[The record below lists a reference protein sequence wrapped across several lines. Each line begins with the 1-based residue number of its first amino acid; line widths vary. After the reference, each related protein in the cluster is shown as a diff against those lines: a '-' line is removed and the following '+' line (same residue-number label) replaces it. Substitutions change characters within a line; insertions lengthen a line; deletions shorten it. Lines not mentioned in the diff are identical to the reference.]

1 MAYFR
6 ELPNL
11 EVINTT
17 KNQVSNDE
25 TMVIK
30 NLFKRAKI
38 REDLLSVVTAFDYY
52 QIQENERPDELAQRV
67 YGDPEL
73 DWVILL
79 TNNIVNVQ
87 DQWPMSKNS
96 FDNYILDK
104 YGSEDALYQIKCYET
119 LELKDNFGRL
129 VLPAKLIVDDT
140 FYNSPI
146 YQGVTTAPAGITFP
160 PIYISGTTASAT
172 ASVGVGGSVI
182 ISNLNGGNGYNIRP
196 NVIISDPPV
205 TSDASASCTVDSFR
219 VSGIVG
225 LNSGQGYNSV
235 PFVSISTA
243 PQSVQASATCA
254 LGSGVDGTRVISIT
268 SLVGGSGYGVT
279 APTVTFDDPLTLLS
293 GLFSNE
299 SSVGIGSQLDGMYVR
314 SDGLKLYT
322 SSGIGTN
329 LIREFSLSNA
339 WDSSTVTYVRT
350 FDVTSDF
357 SYCSGI
363 EFSVD
368 GSKMYVCGGQSSSYK
383 VIRYDLSVPWNTLTA
398 TKTQQISVSAPGGVR
413 ISSDGTKYYFLNL
426 QSPDKIQQ
434 YTLST
439 PWDLSTISGSPT
451 ETLNIETIVGDNAI
465 YGFTLFDSGK
475 KLFAVGAANADVYE
489 FNLSTSWSISTATL
503 VGTLYIG
510 NKLSN
515 PSDVFIKPDK
525 TTFFVCGGV
534 NNKLFQYNLNSVA
547 KGTATISNGSV
558 SGINITQTG
567 YGYTVTPNVS
577 ISAPYPAE
585 NASISASLVSGHVN
599 ITITNP
605 GFGYTFVPEINISP
619 APISRKA
626 IASAT
631 IDNTTGV
638 STVKLLDFGAN
649 YQSPP
654 TVTFDIAP
662 NIVNVKPGDKYYQN
676 DTTWRWNGTQWEEK
690 ITEGFQYFDPTSE
703 NIVSVGGSFISAPVT
718 YYQYELELNDNKR
731 QIMLLKPQYI
741 GLVIS
746 DLRRIMQYDPLSQYY
761 INPKLKGTY
770 NPKLTGV

>member
-38 REDLLSVVTAFDYY
+38 REDLLSVITAFDYY
-52 QIQENERPDELAQRV
+52 QIQENERSDELAQRI

-79 TNNIVNVQ
+79 TNNIVNIQ

-96 FDNYILDK
+96 FDNYLIDK
-104 YGSEDALYQIKCYET
+104 YGSEEKLYEIKYYET
-119 LELKDNFGRL
+119 LELKDAFGRL
-129 VLPAKLIVDDT
+129 VLPAKLVVDDT

-146 YQGVTTAPAGITFP
+146 YQGITTTPAGITFP
-160 PIYISGTTASAT
+160 PIYVSGTTASAT
-172 ASVGVGGSVI
+172 ASVGAGGSVI
-182 ISNLNGGNGYNIRP
+182 ISNLSGGNGYSIKP

-205 TSDASASCTVDSFR
+205 SSNASASCTVNDFR

-235 PFVSISTA
+235 PVVSISVA

-254 LGSGVDGTRVISIT
+254 LGSGVDGTRVFSIT

-279 APTVTFDDPLTLLS
+279 APTVTFDDPLTILS

-299 SSVGIGSQLDGMYVR
+299 SSIGIGSQLDGMYVK

-322 SSGIGTN
+322 SSGIGTS

-426 QSPDKIQQ
+426 QSPDRIQQ

-439 PWDLSTISGSPT
+439 PWDLTTISGSPT

-465 YGFTLFDSGK
+465 YGFTLFDGGK

-515 PSDVFIKPDK
+515 PSDVFIKPDR

-534 NNKLFQYNLNSVA
+534 GDKLFQYNLNAVA
-547 KGTATISNGSV
+547 KGTATLSNGSV
-558 SGINITQTG
+558 SQINITQTG

-599 ITITNP
+599 ITLTNP
-605 GFGYTFVPEINISP
+605 GFGYTFVPEITISP

-631 IDNTTGV
+631 IDSTTGV
-638 STVKLLDFGAN
+638 STVKLLDFGSN
-649 YQSPP
+649 YQSTP
-654 TVTFDIAP
+654 TVTFDTAP
-662 NIVNVKPGDKYYQN
+662 NIVNVNPGDKYYQN

-690 ITEGFQYFDPTSE
+690 LTEGFQYFDPTSG
-703 NIVSVGGSFISAPVT
+703 NVVSVGGSFISSPVT

-731 QIMLLKPQYI
+731 RIMLLKPQYI
-741 GLVIS
+741 SLVIS

-761 INPKLKGTY
+761 INSKLKGTY

>member
-1 MAYFR
+1 MTYFK

-17 KNQVSNDE
+17 TNQVSNDE

-38 REDLLSVVTAFDYY
+38 REDLLSILTAFDYY
-52 QIQENERPDELAQRV
+52 QVQENERPDELAQRV
-67 YGDPEL
+67 YNDPEF

-79 TNNIVNVQ
+79 TNNIINVQ
-87 DQWPMSKNS
+87 DQWPLSKNA
-96 FDNYILDK
+96 FDNYLLDK
-104 YGSEDALYQIKCYET
+104 YGSEDALYQIKYYET
-119 LELKDNFGRL
+119 LELKDDFGRL
-129 VLPAKLIVDDT
+129 VLPAKLVVDDT

-146 YQGVTTAPAGITFP
+146 YQGVTTTPAGITFP
-160 PIYISGTTASAT
+160 PIYVSGTTASAT
-172 ASVGVGGSVI
+172 ASVGAGGSVI
-182 ISNLNGGNGYNIRP
+182 ISNLNGGNGYIIRP
-196 NVIISDPPV
+196 NVIISDPSV
-205 TSDASASCTVDSFR
+205 SSNASASCTVTNFR

-225 LNSGQGYNSV
+225 LNSGQGYSSV
-235 PFVSISTA
+235 PTVSISTA
-243 PQSVQASATCA
+243 PQSVQASAVCS
-254 LGSGVDGTRVISIT
+254 LGSGVDGTRVSFIT
-268 SLVGGSGYGVT
+268 NLVGGSGYGLT
-279 APTVTFDDPLTLLS
+279 TPTVTFDDPLTILS
-293 GLFSNE
+293 GLFLNQ
-299 SSVGIGSQLDGMYVR
+299 SSIGIGSQLDGMYVR

-322 SSGIGTN
+322 SSGIGTS

-339 WDSSTVTYVRT
+339 WDSSTVTYIRT
-350 FDVTSDF
+350 FDVTTDF
-357 SYCSGI
+357 SYCTGI

-383 VIRYDLSVPWNTLTA
+383 VIRYDLSIPWNTLTA
-398 TKTQQISVSAPGGVR
+398 AKIQQLSVVSPGGVR

-426 QSPDKIQQ
+426 ETPDKIQQ
-434 YTLST
+434 YTLSV

-465 YGFTLFDSGK
+465 YGFTLFDNGK

-503 VGTLYIG
+503 VGTLYVG

-534 NNKLFQYNLNSVA
+534 NDKLFQYNLNAVA
-547 KGTATISNGSV
+547 KGTATLSNGSV
-558 SGINITQTG
+558 SQINITQTG

-577 ISAPYPAE
+577 ISTPYPAE
-585 NASISASLVSGHVN
+585 NASISATLGSGHIN
-599 ITITNP
+599 LTLTNA
-605 GFGYTFVPEINISP
+605 GFGYTFIPEITISP

-631 IDNTTGV
+631 IDSTTKV
-638 STVKLLDFGAN
+638 SEVKLIDFGSN

-654 TVTFDIAP
+654 TVTFDTPPDIL
-662 NIVNVKPGDKYYQN
+662 NVNSGDKYYQN
-676 DTTWRWNGTQWEEK
+676 DTTWRWNGTRWEEK
-690 ITEGFQYFDPTSE
+690 ITEGFQYYNPSSG
-703 NIVSVGGSFISAPVT
+703 NVVSVGGSFISAPVT
-718 YYQYELELNDNKR
+718 YYQYEVELNDKKR
-731 QIMLLKPQYI
+731 QILLLKPQYI
-741 GLVIS
+741 SLVIS

-761 INPKLKGTY
+761 ISPKLKGTY
-770 NPKLTGV
+770 NPKLSGV